1 MFNKT
6 LNRPMFRRGGRA
18 GGGIMTGVQRQGYAG
33 EGDPSNQSVQK
44 LPTEVEVLKGA
55 IGKRPEI
62 EPYPYKASD
71 FFMGLGANILAQP
84 GGQPIFQTIGQA
96 GINPLN
102 VLSQQNMSEYGTKQQ
117 NKLGQY
123 EDDKDIVMAAYKN
136 MSQDDKNK
144 LFAEATA
151 RFNNKGIN
159 PRTGEPYTSPEEAYA
174 DLIRKDLMSKEKVLT
189 PEAQYNLK
197 YEELFSYYLNKDI
210 NFKGNAPGAAALAD
224 HEAKIIMNKYPEDLI
239 PNFDNS
245 LTYFDNMYVDE
256 AGDGSFVINDIGANI
271 GYRKG
276 KVYFNV
282 SEKKLYRLGQDG
294 KTFTEVDITDFED

>member
-1 MFNKT
+1 MYNRT

-18 GGGIMTGVQRQGYAG
+18 GGGIMTGVNRQGYAG
-33 EGDPSNQSVQK
+33 EGDPSSQSVQK
-44 LPTEVEVLKGA
+44 LPSEVEVLKEA

-62 EPYPYKASD
+62 NSYPYKASD

-84 GGQPIFQTIGQA
+84 GGQPIFQTIGKA
-96 GINPLN
+96 GINPLKT
-102 VLSQQNMSEYGTKQQ
+102 LSSQNMSEYGNRQK
-117 NKLGQY
+117 NKLGEY
-123 EDDKDIVMAAYKN
+123 EDNKDLVMAAYKN

-174 DLIRKDLMSKEKVLT
+174 DLIRKDLMSKEKILT

-197 YEELFSYYLNKDI
+197 YQELFNNILNKDI
-210 NFKGNAPGAAALAD
+210 AYKGNRIGAAALAK
-224 HEAKIIMNKYPEDLI
+224 HETDVLMNKYPKDLES
-239 PNFDNS
+239 NFDNDLS
-245 LTYFDNMYVDE
+245 YFDKMLVDDN
-256 AGDGSFVINDIGANI
+256 GDGTYEINEFGKPA

-276 KVYFNV
+276 KVYFFV

-294 KTFTEVDITDFED
+294 KTFTEIDIADFED